1 MTACIRGLFYCAEP
15 GVVYNQRMITI
26 RDATLEDAGELLAI
40 YDYYVRNTAITFE
53 VTTPA
58 LDEFKSRMTTF
69 MEHYPYLV
77 AEVDGR
83 IVGYSYAHL
92 FVGRE
97 AYAHS
102 GETTIYLSPDAQK
115 CGLGRK
121 LYEALEDRLRKMGI
135 INLYACIADPC
146 GEKDEHLTSNSTDF
160 HAHMGYKTVGV
171 FKNCGRKFGRWYTM
185 IWMEKMI
192 GEHTGD
198 FAGVKWANEF

>member
-1 MTACIRGLFYCAEP
+1 
-15 GVVYNQRMITI
+15 MITI
-26 RDATLEDAGELLAI
+26 RDAKIEDAGELLEI

-53 VTTPA
+53 VTTPTLA
-58 LDEFKSRMTTF
+58 EFESRMRTF

-97 AYAHS
+97 AYSHS
-102 GETTIYLSPDAQK
+102 CETTIYLRPDVQK
-115 CGLGRK
+115 MGLGRK
-121 LYEALEDRLRKMGI
+121 LYEALEDRLHRMGI
-135 INLYACIADPC
+135 INLYACIADPD
-146 GEKDEHLTSNSTDF
+146 GSEEFDEHLNSNSTDF

-185 IWMEKMI
+185 IWMEKLI
-192 GEHTGD
+192 GEHTDD
-198 FAGVKWANEF
+198 FKGVKWANDPDL